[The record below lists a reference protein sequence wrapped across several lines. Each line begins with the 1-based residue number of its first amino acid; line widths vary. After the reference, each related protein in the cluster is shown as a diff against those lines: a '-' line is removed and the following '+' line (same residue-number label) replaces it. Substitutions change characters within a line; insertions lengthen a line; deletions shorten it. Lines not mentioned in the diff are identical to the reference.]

1 MFVWV
6 RTASVAQGKFAAYT
20 WAKEIAAC
28 VKDCTGVDVEV
39 LRPVGGGNPYRIG
52 WSMRV
57 ADLAAIETANKR
69 LAADPRY
76 MELLVKGAENF
87 IPGSS
92 FDAIWETF

>member
-20 WAKEIAAC
+20 WAKEAAAF
-28 VKDCTGVDVEV
+28 VKESAGVDVEV
-39 LRPVGGGNPYRIG
+39 LKPISGNPYRIS
-52 WSMRV
+52 WSFRA

-76 MELLVKGAENF
+76 MELLAKGAENF
-87 IPGSS
+87 IPGSA